1 MTHRYE
7 FGSATLGLTLGWT
20 HTRRLA
26 ETLAE
31 AEQVYDPTTGT
42 MWLRDR
48 QARRGRPNLW
58 HKPLGEPW
66 QVIALKGVGTLGV
79 DQDAPVNP

>member
-7 FGSATLGLTLGWT
+7 FGSATLGITLGWT
-20 HTRRLA
+20 HTRQLA
-26 ETLAE
+26 QVLAQ
-31 AEQVYDPTTGT
+31 ALQAYDPSTET

-48 QARRGRPNLW
+48 QAKHGKPDLW

-66 QVIALKGVGTLGV
+66 QVIALKGVGTLGLS
-79 DQDAPVNP
+79 

>member
-7 FGSATLGLTLGWT
+7 FGSASLGIVLGWT
-20 HTRRLA
+20 HSRRLA
-26 ETLAE
+26 EELAE

-48 QARRGRPNLW
+48 QARRGRPYLW
-58 HKPLGEPW
+58 HKPPGDSW
-66 QVIALKGVGTLGV
+66 HVTALKGVGTLAADGREDV
-79 DQDAPVNP
+79 